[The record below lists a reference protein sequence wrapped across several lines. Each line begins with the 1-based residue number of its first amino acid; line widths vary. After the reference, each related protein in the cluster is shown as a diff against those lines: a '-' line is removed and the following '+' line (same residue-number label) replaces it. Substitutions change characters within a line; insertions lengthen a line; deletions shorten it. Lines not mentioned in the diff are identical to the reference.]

1 MSHQKVQ
8 SSYTCPENQNSQS
21 ARLEAEEAEEVADPE
36 VAASEEASE
45 EQPKTY
51 QPPVHLLLHV

>member
-1 MSHQKVQ
+1 MSHQRVQ

-21 ARLEAEEAEEVADPE
+21 ARLEAEEAEEVSVPE
-36 VAASEEASE
+36 AAALEEAE

-51 QPPVHLLLHV
+51 QPLVHLLLHV